1 MVGSHEHH
9 GKLEEAIENMATLFR
24 ARGIY
29 YIARLI
35 VLFIFVSLLF
45 FPHLLN
51 TALHDPTLLALLVG
65 GPFVLAITLLADLL
79 VAEQRTISSLIFK
92 YLFLT
97 LSVVLLFG
105 LFFYVNATVLQP
117 PGLHR
122 TTIKT
127 DAGVTLPATPLEQDV
142 FYLSATTYFTIG
154 YGDVVPIGT
163 YARMAA
169 VFEAFTGGII
179 NLVVLAMAFQRLA
192 SRGPGRAKDNKPK

>member
-9 GKLEEAIENMATLFR
+9 GRLEEFIEQMARMFR
-24 ARGIY
+24 TRGIY

-35 VLFIFVSLLF
+35 VLFIFGSLLF
-45 FPHLLN
+45 FPQEL
-51 TALHDPTLLALLVG
+51 TVALHDPTLLALLIG

-92 YLFLT
+92 YFFLT

-105 LFFYVNATVLQP
+105 LFYYVDATLLQP
-117 PGLHR
+117 PGIHH

-127 DAGVTLPATPLEQDV
+127 DAGVALPVPPLEADV

-154 YGDVVPIGT
+154 YGDVIPLGT
-163 YARMAA
+163 YARVAA
-169 VFEAFTGGII
+169 VFEAFTGNII
-179 NLVVLAMAFQRLA
+179 NLIVLAMAFQRLA
-192 SRGPGRAKDNKPK
+192 SRDSIRPGKNR

>member
-1 MVGSHEHH
+1 MVE
-9 GKLEEAIENMATLFR
+9 KAAVLFR

-45 FPHLLN
+45 FPQELN
-51 TALHDPTLLALLVG
+51 LALHDPTLLALLII
-65 GPFVLAITLLADLL
+65 GPFVLAVTLLADLL

-92 YLFLT
+92 YFFLT
-97 LSVVLLFG
+97 LSVILLYG
-105 LFFYVNATVLQP
+105 LFYYVNATILQP
-117 PGLHR
+117 PGLHH

-127 DAGVTLPATPLEQDV
+127 DAGALLPTTPLEMDV

-163 YARMAA
+163 FARVAA
-169 VFEAFTGGII
+169 VFEAFTGSII
-179 NLVVLAMAFQRLA
+179 NLIVLALAFQRLT
-192 SRGPGRAKDNKPK
+192 GRAARSGR